1 MKDSDQDVQEI
12 DPLVLNRTKLKKCRG
27 RIVKDPLDPIFVITV
42 KETKATNKPLILKM
56 SIPLLFQTPLQTLRK
71 KMLVSDKLFLLFGLD
86 PLLSTVN
93 AMLIAEKLCLHIS
106 FTEFK
111 LLLKQFTSIVIDQL
125 ERCELPLLG

>member
-93 AMLIAEKLCLHIS
+93 AMLIAENCVCI
-106 FTEFK
+106 F
-111 LLLKQFTSIVIDQL
+111 
-125 ERCELPLLG
+125 PLLSSNSC